1 MRVDLYFTKMDIPL
15 KVALGNIIMIVNIV
29 IWYNYAS
36 AILRD
41 IVDEISL
48 TYSEKLILD
57 VILFLSAVISILV
70 GAHLACKLT
79 NRKRFLLAWTFI
91 GVSSS
96 LALMILETATIVN
109 VSFLLS
115 LVGVSFGLGLPIC
128 MANFAE
134 ITKKENRARF
144 GSIVILFLFLGLFA
158 FGFIMPPN
166 LFWNALILAGWRF
179 LGLVSTLP
187 LGNFLKNK
195 EKEISPSIFALFK
208 DRLVLLYLI
217 PWSIF
222 SMVNFLGWPINSKIY
237 GEDFV
242 YYSVLISNIIA
253 GIFAIVAGIVA
264 DEIGRKRTLL
274 VGFIIFGIG
283 YAILGINPFNIYAW
297 YLYTVVDGLVWGIFF
312 VIFWF
317 TIWGDLAHGKS
328 SEKYYAV
335 GVLPYSLS
343 GFLRV
348 TLSPLI
354 VNIVSE
360 YAIFSFAAFFLFLAV
375 IPLMFAPETLPEK
388 KLRERELRQYIE
400 KAKKIKEKYV

>member
-1 MRVDLYFTKMDIPL
+1 MDVPLRVVIGDIF
-15 KVALGNIIMIVNIV
+15 IIVNLV
-29 IWYNYAS
+29 VWYNYAS

-41 IVDEISL
+41 VIDKICFI
-48 TYSEKLILD
+48 YSEKLILY
-57 VILFLSAVISILV
+57 VTLFLSVVMSILA
-70 GAHLACKLT
+70 GASLAAKLT
-79 NRKRFLLAWTFI
+79 DRKRFLLVWSLI
-91 GVSSS
+91 GVFSS
-96 LALMILETATIVN
+96 LALVISETATMSN
-109 VSFLLS
+109 MLFLLS
-115 LVGVSFGLGLPIC
+115 LVGVSFGLGLPTC
-128 MANFAE
+128 MANFAK
-134 ITKKENRARF
+134 ITREENRARF
-144 GSIVILFLFLGLFA
+144 SSIVIFFLFLGLFA
-158 FGFIMPPN
+158 FGFITPPN
-166 LFWNALILAGWRF
+166 LLWNALILACWRF
-179 LGLVSTLP
+179 LGLVSTFL
-187 LGNFLKNK
+187 LGTLLKNK
-195 EKEISPSIFALFK
+195 EKERSPSMFSLFK
-208 DRLVLLYLI
+208 DRLVALYLI

-222 SMVNFLGWPINSKIY
+222 SMVNFLGWPINSKIH

-242 YYSVLISNIIA
+242 YFSVLISNIVA
-253 GIFAIVAGIVA
+253 GIFAIVAGFVA
-264 DEIGRKRTLL
+264 DKIGRKRTLL

-297 YLYTVVDGLVWGIFF
+297 YLYTFIDGFAWGIFF

-328 SEKYYAV
+328 SESYYAV

-388 KLRERELRQYIE
+388 KLRERELKKYIE